1 MTYQEL
7 KAEENKYVM
16 NTYGRFPIALDHGE
30 GATLWD
36 IEGKKYIDLASG
48 IGVNCMG
55 YNNPAIVD
63 AITNQAHKLTHVSN
77 LFTTE
82 PMVQVAKKLVEKTHL
97 NGKVFFAN
105 SGAEANEGAIKLAR
119 KYSFDK
125 YGEGRYKIVT
135 LVNSFHGR
143 TVTTLKATGQDRF
156 HNYFFPFTEG
166 FDYAAA
172 NDFDSVRHKADEMTC
187 AVMMELVQGEGGV
200 LPLEKE
206 FVQQVEAFCCERDIL
221 LIIDEVQTGIGRT
234 GSLFCFQQYGIRP
247 DVVTMAKGLGGGVPI
262 GAVLAAE
269 SCSNVLTPGTHA
281 TTFGGTPLVC
291 AAANAVLDT
300 VGDGQFLAQVK
311 EKGEYLKNGIL
322 SIGSPNILGVRGMGL
337 MLGIIV
343 EDGKHAA
350 YANKLIEKGV
360 LALTA
365 GKNAVR
371 LLPPLT
377 ISKEEMDE
385 ALTIMK
391 EVF

>member
-1 MTYQEL
+1 MTYNEL
-7 KAEENKYVM
+7 KNEENKYVM
-16 NTYGRFPIALDHGE
+16 NTYGRFPIALDH
-30 GATLWD
+30 
-36 IEGKKYIDLASG
+36 LASG

-55 YNNPAIVD
+55 YDNQILID
-63 AITNQAHKLTHVSN
+63 AITQQAHKIMHASN

-105 SGAEANEGAIKLAR
+105 SGAESNEGAIKLAR

-166 FDYAAA
+166 FDYAVA
-172 NDFDSVRHKADEMTC
+172 NDIDDVRRKADDMTC
-187 AVMMELVQGEGGV
+187 AIMMELVH
-200 LPLEKE
+200 
-206 FVQQVEAFCCERDIL
+206 
-221 LIIDEVQTGIGRT
+221 
-234 GSLFCFQQYGIRP
+234 GIRP

-262 GAVLAAE
+262 GAVLAADT
-269 SCSNVLTPGTHA
+269 CCNVLTPGTHA
-281 TTFGGTPLVC
+281 TTFGGTPFVC
-291 AAANAVLDT
+291 ASANAVLDH
-300 VGDGQFLAQVK
+300 VGDPKFLHEVK

-322 SIGSPNILGVRGMGL
+322 ALGKDSIHGVRGMGL

-343 EDGKHAA
+343 DEGKHSAF
-350 YANKLIEKGV
+350 ANKLIENGV
-360 LALTA
+360 LAITA

-371 LLPPLT
+371 LLPPLV

-385 ALTIMK
+385 ALAVMAK
-391 EVF
+391 VF